1 MNKGIF
7 SFHVLKIGLL
17 AGTLDILAALLH
29 YFIKTNKD
37 PLPVLKFIASG
48 VFGKEAFTGG
58 NSMYIWGLV
67 FHFLIAIA
75 FTVFFFWAYS
85 LFPSLFKYRL
95 LTGIVYGLF
104 IWAVM
109 QFIVLPLSNAPKM
122 AFRPLNAMLAAGIL
136 IVCIGIPLAFLVGKR
151 YSPVKNKLHNS

>member
-1 MNKGIF
+1 MNKSIF
-7 SFHVLKIGLL
+7 SFPILKAGLFV
-17 AGTLDILAALLH
+17 GTLDILAAFLH
-29 YFIKTNKD
+29 SFIKTNKD

-58 NSMYIWGLV
+58 NNMYIWGLV
-67 FHFLIAIA
+67 FHFIIAIA
-75 FTVFFFWAYS
+75 FTVIFFWVYS

-104 IWAVM
+104 VWAVM

-122 AFRPLNAMLAAGIL
+122 AFRPLNAMLAAAIL
-136 IVCIGIPLAFLVGKR
+136 VICIGIPLAFLAGKR
-151 YSPVKNKLHNS
+151 NNQQENKLLNS

>member
-1 MNKGIF
+1 MNKSIF
-7 SFHVLKIGLL
+7 SFHVLKAGLL
-17 AGTLDILAALLH
+17 VGTLDILAAFLH

-48 VFGKEAFTGG
+48 IFGKEAFTGG
-58 NSMYIWGLV
+58 NSMYTWGLV
-67 FHFLIAIA
+67 FHFIIAIA
-75 FTVFFFWAYS
+75 FTFFFFWIYS
-85 LFPSLFKYRL
+85 IFPSLFKYRL

-122 AFRPLNAMLAAGIL
+122 AFRPLNAMLAAAIL
-136 IVCIGIPLAFLVGKR
+136 IICIGIPLAFLAVNEITR
-151 YSPVKNKLHNS
+151 FENKLLKS